1 MNASDF
7 TDNSLT
13 GIATVMNGRAIIT
26 KTLASDFTPEG
37 DESFTFNIKTSAG
50 GPIIATSAP
59 IVVAD
64 TSVPTVTPS
73 ATILTEGSPVTFNLS
88 SNQLSSTLYW
98 DLNTVSG
105 TINAS
110 DFVGAA
116 TTGSFT
122 TNGSGVGSTTLT
134 LANDLTTEGTES
146 FQLQVRTGSTSGT
159 IIATS
164 ATVVVLDTSLTPPI
178 VSVSPSTTSVNE
190 GSAVTF
196 NVSSN
201 QLSSTLYWTLNPISG
216 TINASDFVGA
226 ATTGSFTTNG
236 SGVGSTTLT
245 LANDSTTEGTESFQL
260 QVRTVSTSGTISTTS
275 STITV
280 ADTSTAIPIDPPA
293 STTTTN
299 TFSYV
304 GFPETFTVP
313 SNVYW
318 LKVTANGAGGGKG
331 NGTQNGG
338 SGGQVVGW
346 VPVQPGEVYKV
357 IVGGGGKGKGTTA
370 VDRFGGGGGG
380 FSGLLFN
387 SSNNH
392 TITAGGGGG
401 SQTNSPV
408 TSGGTSLN
416 ISGGHTLVGNT
427 SSAAGGSGGI
437 ANSSASSDPILN
449 GSSGTGSG
457 SGGNGGTSWTGS
469 LNLDA
474 GGGGGGGGYG
484 TGAGIGGNGSNGGT
498 DALSGKGGDGGF
510 GGGGGGGGGGTGGTS
525 ERTNPAGGGGG
536 GHIGGQGG
544 LNTPT
549 FNWRS
554 GEGGYNFLY
563 WYLLSHPRGGS
574 TALLISTTS
583 GGGSAG
589 ATVSGNDGT
598 NGSVTIQ
605 YATQ

>member
-1 MNASDF
+1 MISTSDF
-7 TDNSLT
+7 ADNTLT
-13 GIATVMNGRAIIT
+13 GIATVMNGMSIIT
-26 KTLASDFTPEG
+26 KTL
-37 DESFTFNIKTSAG
+37 
-50 GPIIATSAP
+50 
-59 IVVAD
+59 V
-64 TSVPTVTPS
+64 
-73 ATILTEGSPVTFNLS
+73 
-88 SNQLSSTLYW
+88 
-98 DLNTVSG
+98 
-105 TINAS
+105 
-110 DFVGAA
+110 
-116 TTGSFT
+116 
-122 TNGSGVGSTTLT
+122 
-134 LANDLTTEGTES
+134 NDVTTEGVES
-146 FQLQVRTGSTSGT
+146 FYVTIRTGGYNGS
-159 IIATS
+159 IVATS
-164 ATVVVLDTSLTPPI
+164 STVTVNDTSTAPI
-178 VSVSPSTTSVNE
+178 VSVSPTTTSLNE

-201 QLSSTLYWTLNPISG
+201 QLSSTLYWTLNPVSG
-216 TINASDFVGA
+216 SITTSDFVGLS
-226 ATTGSFTTNG
+226 TTGSFTTNV

-245 LANDSTTEGTESFQL
+245 LANDLSTGEGIESFQL
-260 QVRTVSTSGTISTTS
+260 QVRTGSPSGTISTTS

-280 ADTSTAIPIDPPA
+280 ADTSAEIPIDPPA

-299 TFSYV
+299 SFSYV
-304 GFPETFTVP
+304 GFPQTFTVP

-346 VPVQPGEVYKV
+346 VPVQAGEVYKV
-357 IVGGGGKGKGTTA
+357 IVGGGGKGKGSSA
-370 VDRFGGGGGG
+370 IDRYGGGGGG

-387 SSNNH
+387 SNTHVIS
-392 TITAGGGGG
+392 AGGGGG
-401 SQTNSPV
+401 SQTNTPV
-408 TSGGTSLN
+408 TSGGTTLS

-427 SSAAGGSGGI
+427 SSTAGGLGGI
-437 ANSSASSDPILN
+437 SNSAASSNSILN

-457 SGGNGGTSWTGS
+457 GNGGTTWTGS
-469 LNLDA
+469 ATLDA
-474 GGGGGGGGYG
+474 GGGGGGGGYY
-484 TGAGIGGNGSNGGT
+484 TDAGIGGGGSNGGAE
-498 DALSGKGGDGGF
+498 DATSGKGGDGGF
-510 GGGGGGGGGGTGGTS
+510 AGGGGGGGGGYGGETG
-525 ERTNPAGGGGG
+525 RTNPAGGGGG
-536 GHIGGQGG
+536 GFIGGQGG

-549 FNWRS
+549 YIHRS